1 LRYTLASTVGCQ
13 AGSATGKAPV
23 MSFWQRRW
31 VNRTAPRGH
40 RGGGDRELRE
50 LAVGE
55 RQHGRLY
62 HGCVL
67 HEMDVDKP
75 SRSDRAPD
83 RAVRFEARCKR
94 AEAQASRQGLR
105 TMLRCQ

>member
-1 LRYTLASTVGCQ
+1 
-13 AGSATGKAPV
+13 
-23 MSFWQRRW
+23 
-31 VNRTAPRGH
+31 
-40 RGGGDRELRE
+40 
-50 LAVGE
+50 
-55 RQHGRLY
+55 LY